1 MLTQSLTHYPNLS
14 KFMGPPPIIITDAVG
29 KIKYFNPAF
38 ERNIGYTLKEVYD
51 IDH

>member
-1 MLTQSLTHYPNLS
+1 MNREKVTAVEQVVEN
-14 KFMGPPPIIITDAVG
+14 IIITDAVG
-29 KIKYFNPAF
+29 KIKYVNPAF